1 MNKTKF
7 APAAIFPLPM
17 HHGLTVF
24 MLSVTAL
31 VAVYFIGQM
40 FVGQREMF

>member
-7 APAAIFPLPM
+7 FPAAIFPLPM

-24 MLSVTAL
+24 MLSVTTL
-31 VAVYFIGQM
+31 VAVYFLGRM
-40 FVGQREMF
+40 FVGQREVF

>member
-1 MNKTKF
+1 MNSTKF
-7 APAAIFPLPM
+7 IPVALFPLPM

-24 MLSVTAL
+24 LMSVTAL
-31 VAVYFIGQM
+31 VAVYFLGKM